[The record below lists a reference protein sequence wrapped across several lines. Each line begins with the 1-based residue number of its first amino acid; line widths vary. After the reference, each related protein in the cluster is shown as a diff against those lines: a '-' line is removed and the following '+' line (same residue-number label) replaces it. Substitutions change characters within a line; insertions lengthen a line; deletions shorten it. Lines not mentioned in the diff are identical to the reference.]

1 MLLLVTELMNTNTTM
16 LSQALYVKNFM
27 KIIEHLSDI
36 DHI

>member
-1 MLLLVTELMNTNTTM
+1 MLLLVTELMNTTM
-16 LSQALYVKNFM
+16 LSQALYGKNFM